1 MEISA
6 FTKKNIE
13 EYEKMEYNSIK
24 DLHDYIDKNEDS
36 EMYLMDKHGNE
47 QYFSDG
53 LFGLLGIL
61 RVDDL
66 DDTVD
71 IKYINDEIAFTLNNN
86 RYTLGTL

>member
-13 EYEKMEYNSIK
+13 EYEEMEYNSIE
-24 DLHDYIDKNEDS
+24 DLHDYIDKNENS
-36 EMYLMDKHGNE
+36 EMYLMDKQGDE
-47 QYFSDG
+47 KYFSDG

-61 RVDDL
+61 GVDDL

-71 IKYINDEIAFTLNNN
+71 IEYIKDEVVFTLNKN